1 MLLPQPVRLSPASA
15 LMRTLNMVR
24 ELFTRLAGL
33 SAPRR
38 RRLPFV
44 CGQMRALGSDV
55 VYHRTIAASLWRLNS
70 LAARERLNV

>member
-44 CGQMRALGSDV
+44 CGQMRALAAMWSTTGRSLHRYGGST
-55 VYHRTIAASLWRLNS
+55 RSR
-70 LAARERLNV
+70 RESG